1 MIRVLLVIGIGLASA
16 STAGAEDRFDAAGA
30 YRDGRYQEVIAKSKG
45 GAPTDPHHALYLG
58 LSHLRLGDPLR
69 AIDAWNTYTRLTPGG
84 EGTREIAPF
93 LTILRR
99 GEAHRRA
106 LDIRRQDHERSTDVR
121 AASPALDAK
130 RIVVAPFRNLGAR
143 TADPLAKGLAAL
155 LIADLA
161 KVPTLRVVDRIY
173 TQAVL
178 NELHFNAVDGVDEQN
193 APQIGAA
200 LGAGQVVTG
209 SILSAEADRLV
220 VETVVIR
227 TQDGRSLTAPG
238 LSAGT
243 PTFDRVEK
251 ALLKKILCG
260 MGHCPDRLA
269 PSVRA
274 AVEARHTTNV
284 KAFRLFSE
292 GLEWLDRE
300 QYREAARAFAS
311 AVDEDP
317 AFEAARTALRDTP
330 IFAADLATMVTR
342 AEMIPFDEYAGYAPR
357 LVRAPVGLPD
367 TVSARAALPAIGQ
380 QPVTSVPVQIRVRF
394 R

>member
-1 MIRVLLVIGIGLASA
+1 MIRRLLLMLCIGLAAASSA
-16 STAGAEDRFDAAGA
+16 AAKERFDVAGA

-45 GAPTDPHHALYLG
+45 GTLTAHEALYLG

-69 AIDAWNTYTRLTPGG
+69 AIDAWNTYTRLAAGG
-84 EGTREIAPF
+84 EGAREIAPF

-106 LDIRRQDHERSTDVR
+106 LDIRRQPNGPSADVR
-121 AASPALDAK
+121 AGSPALDAK

-143 TADPLAKGLAAL
+143 TADPLTKGLAAL

-178 NELHFNAVDGVDEQN
+178 NELHFNAVDGVDEHS
-193 APQIGAA
+193 APQIGAS
-200 LGAGQVVTG
+200 LGAAQVVVG

-220 VETVVIR
+220 VDTVVIR
-227 TQDGRSLTAPG
+227 TKDGRPLTAPG
-238 LSAGT
+238 LSVET

-260 MGHCPDRLA
+260 VGQCPERLA
-269 PSVRA
+269 PSVRT

-292 GLEWLDRE
+292 GLEWLDRA
-300 QYREAARAFAS
+300 QYREAARAFAL

-317 AFEAARTALRDTP
+317 GFEAARTALRDTP
-330 IFAADLATMVTR
+330 IFSADLATMVAR
-342 AEMIPFDEYAGYAPR
+342 AEMIPFDEYALYAP
-357 LVRAPVGLPD
+357 
-367 TVSARAALPAIGQ
+367 
-380 QPVTSVPVQIRVRF
+380 
-394 R
+394 